1 MVLWRMDRLRNQEA
15 KKTIMAEVSLR
26 RRIALDIAKSLRKSE
41 TADHPLRQLFW
52 ECTLRCNLK
61 CRHCGSDCKQV
72 ASTPDMPREDFFRVL
87 DGIAAHTDPHKV
99 FVIVSGGE
107 PTMRPDLEEC
117 GRGIYSRGFPWGMV
131 TNAYGLTPER
141 YSGLLKSGL
150 HSMTISLD
158 GLKENHDWLRGRENS
173 FERASRAIK
182 MVVDSNAIA
191 FDVVTCVNRRNFKE
205 LPQLKEHLISL
216 GLKEWRLFS
225 IFPTGRAALDPDLQL
240 PADMYRGML
249 DFIVETRKEGR
260 IKASY
265 GCEGFLGHYEGEVR
279 DHFYTCQAGVTVGS
293 VLIDGSISACT
304 SIRSDYH
311 QGNIYQ
317 DDFWDVWQNRF
328 QPYRDRSWMKKDE
341 CGECKWWK
349 WCEGNGM
356 HLRDSDGRLMLCHM
370 KRITDN

>member
-1 MVLWRMDRLRNQEA
+1 MDI
-15 KKTIMAEVSLR
+15 T
-26 RRIALDIAKSLRKSE
+26 KSLRKSE
-41 TADHPLRQLFW
+41 TADHPLLQLFW
-52 ECTLRCNLK
+52 ESTLRCNLK
-61 CRHCGSDCKQV
+61 CRHCGSDCKQI
-72 ASTPDMPREDFFRVL
+72 ANTPDMPKEDFFKVL
-87 DGIAAHTDPHKV
+87 DGIATHTDPHKV

-107 PTMRPDLEEC
+107 PTMREDLEEC
-117 GRGIYSRGFPWGMV
+117 GKGIYSRGFPWGMV

-141 YSGLLKSGL
+141 YSRLLKSGL

-158 GLKENHDWLRGRENS
+158 GLQENHDWLRGRENS

-205 LPQLKEHLISL
+205 LPQIKEHLIGL
-216 GLKEWRLFS
+216 GLKQWRLFS
-225 IFPTGRAALDPDLQL
+225 IFPTGRAAQDPDLQL
-240 PADMYRGML
+240 PAEMFRGLL
-249 DFIVETRKEGR
+249 DFIKETRKEGR
-260 IKASY
+260 IKASF

-279 DHFYTCQAGVTVGS
+279 DHFYTCQAGVTIGS

-311 QGNIYQ
+311 QGNIYK

-341 CGECKWWK
+341 CGDCKYWK

-356 HLRDSDGRLMLCHM
+356 HLRDSDGKLMLCHM
-370 KRITDN
+370 KRITDNQR

>member
-1 MVLWRMDRLRNQEA
+1 
-15 KKTIMAEVSLR
+15 MAEVSLR
-26 RRIALDIAKSLRKSE
+26 RRIALDIAASIRKSE
-41 TADHPLRQLFW
+41 TADHPLLQLFW
-52 ECTLRCNLK
+52 ESTLRCNLK
-61 CRHCGSDCKQV
+61 CRHCGSDCKQI
-72 ASTPDMPREDFFRVL
+72 ANTPDMPKEDFFKVL
-87 DGIAAHTDPHKV
+87 DGIATHTDPHKV

-117 GRGIYSRGFPWGMV
+117 GKGIYSRGFPWGMV

-141 YSGLLKSGL
+141 YSRLLRSGL

-158 GLKENHDWLRGRENS
+158 GLQENHDWLRGMPNS

-191 FDVVTCVNRRNFKE
+191 FDVVTCVNRRNFSE
-205 LPQLKEHLISL
+205 LPKIKEYLISL
-216 GLKEWRLFS
+216 GLKNWRLFS
-225 IFPTGRAALDPDLQL
+225 IFPTGRAAQDPDLQL
-240 PADMYRGML
+240 PAEMFRGLL
-249 DFIVETRKEGR
+249 DFIKETRKEGR
-260 IKASY
+260 IKASF

-311 QGNIYQ
+311 QGNIYK

-341 CGECKWWK
+341 CGDCKWWK

-356 HLRDSDGRLMLCHM
+356 HLRDSDGKLMLCHM
-370 KRITDN
+370 KRITA

>member
-1 MVLWRMDRLRNQEA
+1 
-15 KKTIMAEVSLR
+15 MAEVSLR
-26 RRIALDIAKSLRKSE
+26 RRIALDIAASIRKSE
-41 TADHPLRQLFW
+41 TADHPLLQLFW
-52 ECTLRCNLK
+52 ESTLRCNLK
-61 CRHCGSDCKQV
+61 CRHCGSDCKQI
-72 ASTPDMPREDFFRVL
+72 ANTPDMPKEDFFKVL
-87 DGIAAHTDPHKV
+87 DGIATHTDPHKV

-117 GRGIYSRGFPWGMV
+117 GKGIYSRGFPWGMV

-141 YSGLLKSGL
+141 YSRLLRSGL

-158 GLKENHDWLRGRENS
+158 GLQENHDWLRGMPNS

-205 LPQLKEHLISL
+205 LPLIKEHLISL
-216 GLKEWRLFS
+216 GLKNWRLFS
-225 IFPTGRAALDPDLQL
+225 IFPAGRAAQDPDLQL
-240 PADMYRGML
+240 PAEMFRGLL
-249 DFIVETRKEGR
+249 DFIKETRKEGR
-260 IKASY
+260 IKASF

-311 QGNIYQ
+311 QGNIYK

-341 CGECKWWK
+341 CGDCKWWK

-356 HLRDSDGRLMLCHM
+356 HLRDSDGKLMLCHM
-370 KRITDN
+370 KRIMA

>member
-1 MVLWRMDRLRNQEA
+1 
-15 KKTIMAEVSLR
+15 MAEVSLR
-26 RRIALDIAKSLRKSE
+26 RRIALDIAASIRKSE
-41 TADHPLRQLFW
+41 TADHPLLQLFW
-52 ECTLRCNLK
+52 ESTLRCNLK
-61 CRHCGSDCKQV
+61 CRHCGSDCKQI
-72 ASTPDMPREDFFRVL
+72 ANTPDMPKEDFFKVL
-87 DGIAAHTDPHKV
+87 DGIATHTDPHKV

-117 GRGIYSRGFPWGMV
+117 GKGIYSRGFPWGMV

-141 YSGLLKSGL
+141 YSRLLRSGL

-158 GLKENHDWLRGRENS
+158 GLQENHDWLRGMPNS

-205 LPQLKEHLISL
+205 LPLIKEHLISL
-216 GLKEWRLFS
+216 GLKNWRLFS
-225 IFPTGRAALDPDLQL
+225 IFPTGRAAQDPDLQL
-240 PADMYRGML
+240 PAEMFRGLL
-249 DFIVETRKEGR
+249 DFIKETRKEGR
-260 IKASY
+260 IKASF
-265 GCEGFLGHYEGEVR
+265 GCEGFLGRYEGDVR

-311 QGNIYQ
+311 QGNIYK

-341 CGECKWWK
+341 CGDCKWWK

-356 HLRDSDGRLMLCHM
+356 HLRDSDGKLMLCHM
-370 KRITDN
+370 KRITA

>member
-1 MVLWRMDRLRNQEA
+1 
-15 KKTIMAEVSLR
+15 MAEVSLR
-26 RRIALDIAKSLRKSE
+26 RRIALDIAASIRKSE
-41 TADHPLRQLFW
+41 TADHPLLQLFW
-52 ECTLRCNLK
+52 ESTLRCNLK
-61 CRHCGSDCKQV
+61 CRHCGSDCKQI
-72 ASTPDMPREDFFRVL
+72 ANTPDMPKEDFFKVL
-87 DGIAAHTDPHKV
+87 DGIATHTDPHKV

-117 GRGIYSRGFPWGMV
+117 GKGIYSRGFPWGMV

-141 YSGLLKSGL
+141 YSRLLRSGL

-158 GLKENHDWLRGRENS
+158 GLQENHDWLRGMPNS

-205 LPQLKEHLISL
+205 LPLIKEHLISL
-216 GLKEWRLFS
+216 GLKNWRLFS
-225 IFPTGRAALDPDLQL
+225 IFPAGRAAQDPDLQL
-240 PADMYRGML
+240 PAEMFRGLL
-249 DFIVETRKEGR
+249 DFIKETRKEGR
-260 IKASY
+260 IKASF

-311 QGNIYQ
+311 QGNIYK

-341 CGECKWWK
+341 CGDCKWWK

-356 HLRDSDGRLMLCHM
+356 HLRDSDGKLMLCHM
-370 KRITDN
+370 KRITA